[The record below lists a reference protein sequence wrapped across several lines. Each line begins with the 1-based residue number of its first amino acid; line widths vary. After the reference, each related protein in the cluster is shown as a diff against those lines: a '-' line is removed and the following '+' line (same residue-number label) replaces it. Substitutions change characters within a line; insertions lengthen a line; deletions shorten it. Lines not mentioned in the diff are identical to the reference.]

1 MPATFRQILDSRII
15 TFLVGNHVDGKSS
28 EFRVH
33 EEAIAQLSQTLR
45 AVVNKDLVNDP
56 EVWPDVSKGTFE
68 RLAQFA
74 YTGDYTVPKPLRR
87 RAVVD
92 VQEAVEN
99 EPSSGTLN
107 GYQAAEEADKPLAD
121 DAPAEEAPAEEAPPE
136 DDLDGWGN
144 PIFGK
149 KVKKEKKKGQ
159 QPWPHHAM
167 AAFEGGFNP
176 APGPEPT
183 SFAALSYPLLAPRDN
198 HKYGCEPSA
207 KCNPEGDYSA
217 VLLSHAKLWALADIH
232 DIGALKALALYK
244 LHKTLCVFRIKEGN
258 AGDLIHLIRYAYSDY
273 TGGQEGGGQV
283 DDTLKGLV
291 AQYMA
296 SNSPALSHDRK
307 FMELLREGGLF
318 VEDFLRL
325 VMQRTQ

>member
-45 AVVNKDLVNDP
+45 AIVNKDFVNDP
-56 EVWPDVSKGTFE
+56 EVWSDVSKGTFE
-68 RLAQFA
+68 QLAQFA

-121 DAPAEEAPAEEAPPE
+121 NAPAEEAPAEEAPPD

-159 QPWPHHAM
+159 LWAYHAM
-167 AAFEGGFNP
+167 PSFEGVSYP
-176 APGPEPT
+176 APIPEPT
-183 SFAALSYPLLAPRDN
+183 RFAALSYPLLAPRDN
-198 HKYGCEPSA
+198 HKDGSEPSA
-207 KCNPEGDYSA
+207 KFKPEGDYSV

-244 LHKTLCVFRIKEGN
+244 LHKTLCVFRINEGN

-273 TGGQEGGGQV
+273 TGGQDDGGQV

-307 FMELLREGGLF
+307 FMGLLREGGLF